1 MSLSVLP
8 GAEWLS
14 AFRVARLLDA
24 LRPHATGLTDVRAVE
39 FFLVDAEAVAESDL
53 RRLLGEGP
61 EKLPAADL
69 RLYVVPRVGTT
80 SPWCSK
86 ATDIA
91 RVCGL
96 HGVHRIERG
105 RAYLF
110 TGIKSLPP
118 AVFSELHDP
127 MMESVLA
134 DESALRHV
142 FDAQPRRSLRTVD
155 VLAGGKAALEA
166 ANQDWGLALSGE
178 EMAYLAD
185 HYTRAGKNPTDA
197 ELMMFAQ
204 VNSEHCRHKIFNAE
218 FSVDGAVQPL
228 SLFQMIKESY
238 KASPQGVLSAY
249 SDNSSVIEGHE
260 ATRFFRDPDHVW
272 RGHDERVDILMKVE
286 THNHP
291 TGISPHPGAA
301 TGAGGEIR
309 DEAATGRGARPK
321 AGLCGFTVSN
331 LRIPGFEQ
339 PWERPADTVLRDAG
353 HAPAPAP
360 TVPGTVSPAHLGKPA
375 RVASALQIMLDGPI
389 GAAAY
394 NNEFGRPNLNGY
406 FRTLEMLTPDGRN
419 RGYHKPIMIAGGYG
433 NIRRQHV
440 EKLPVA
446 VGAKL
451 VVLGGPAMLIG
462 LGGAAG
468 SSMATGAQTAD
479 LDFASVQRANPELER
494 RCQEVVDACWALGEN
509 NPILSIHDVGAGGI
523 SNALPELVHA
533 DDRGGHFKLRD
544 VQSADPALSPMEI
557 WCNESQERYVLAI
570 APEGLAALEQAC
582 ARERC
587 PCAVVGTATLEQQLI
602 VEDTLDQNLTV
613 DMPMPL
619 LLGKPPRMQRSTRRA
634 AVKFPAFDTGKL
646 DLREA
651 AERVLRLPS
660 VASKNFLITIGDRT
674 VGGLSVRDQMVGP
687 WQVPV
692 ADCAVTATA
701 FTATTGEAMS
711 MGERPLIALLD
722 ASASGRMAVGEAIT
736 NIAAASIE
744 KLSDIRLSAN
754 WMAACGQHDEDARLF
769 DTVKAVGAELC
780 PELGIAIPVG
790 KDSLS
795 MKSVWQQ
802 DGETRIQTSP
812 LSVVISAFAPVADVR
827 KSLTPQLRTDA
838 GETRLILIDLGNG
851 KNRLGGSALAQVYGV
866 VGDVAPDLDRPAQL
880 KAAFDALQALN
891 AAGRVLA
898 YHDRSDGGLYAALCE
913 MAFAGHCGLNIDLS
927 FPRRRESSVQDA
939 NSVPLPPPYPPPQAR
954 EGDTRLRGNDGDV
967 VADLF
972 SEELGMVFQV
982 RAADADVILAQCK
995 ASGLN
1000 AHDIGMLTADDR
1012 ICFTKAGVGIYSES
1026 RENLQKIWAETSYRM
1041 AALRDDPDCARE
1053 EFDGV
1058 GAKDDP
1064 GLSVQLSF
1072 DPNAAPAILKSRP
1085 RVAIL
1090 REQGV
1095 NGQTEMA
1102 YAFHAAGFESIDLH
1116 MTDVLQGRVKL
1127 ADFSGLVACGGFSY
1141 GDVLGAGQGWAKT
1154 ILFNARARD
1163 EFQDFLARKDRFA
1176 LGVCNGCQ
1184 MFAALKDI
1192 VPGAQ
1197 AWPAFRRNR
1206 PEQFEARWTMVE
1218 IVESRSLF
1226 FAGMEGSRLPI
1237 AVAHGEGRAVF
1248 AGENDLE
1255 AMLDGRQIG
1264 LTFVDNHGNIAEAY
1278 PQNPNGSPAGIT
1290 GICNDDGRI
1299 TILMPHPERTIAG
1312 TTGSWW
1318 PQANGEF
1325 TPWMQ
1330 MFRNARTWVS

>member
-8 GAEWLS
+8 GAECLS
-14 AFRVARLLDA
+14 AFRVARLLES
-24 LRPHATGLTDVRAVE
+24 LRPQAPGLADVRAIE
-39 FFLVDAEAVAESDL
+39 FFLVDANGVAESDL
-53 RRLLGEGP
+53 RVLLGQGP
-61 EKLPAADL
+61 EMLPPAEL
-69 RLYVVPRVGTT
+69 TLFVVPRVGTT

-91 RVCGL
+91 KVCGL
-96 HGVHRIERG
+96 HGVNRIERG

-110 TGIKSLPP
+110 SGIDSLPP
-118 AVFSELHDP
+118 AAFAELHDP
-127 MMESVLA
+127 MMESVLTDA
-134 DESALRHV
+134 SALHHV
-142 FDAQPRRSLRTVD
+142 FDAQPRRSRGTVEGR
-155 VLAGGKAALEA
+155 AGGKAALES
-166 ANQDWGLALSGE
+166 ANKDWGLALSGE
-178 EMAYLAD
+178 EMAYLAE
-185 HYTRAGKNPTDA
+185 HYTRSGKNPTDA

-218 FSVDGAVQPL
+218 FTVDGQVQPL

-238 KASPQGVLSAY
+238 KASPEGVLSAY
-249 SDNSSVIEGHE
+249 SDNSSVIEGHD

-321 AGLCGFTVSN
+321 AGLAGFTVSN
-331 LRIPGFEQ
+331 LRIPEFTQ
-339 PWERPADTVLRDAG
+339 PWEKD
-353 HAPAPAP
+353 
-360 TVPGTVSPAHLGKPA
+360 LGKPP

-433 NIRRQHV
+433 NIRTQHV
-440 EKLPVA
+440 EKHA
-446 VGAKL
+446 VTAGAKL

-494 RCQEVVDACWALGEN
+494 RCQEVVDACWALGDK

-570 APEGLAALEQAC
+570 APEGLDLLEQAC

-587 PCAVVGTATLEQQLI
+587 PFAVVGTATVEQQLI
-602 VEDTLDQNLTV
+602 VEDTLDSSFTV
-613 DMPMPL
+613 NMPMPV
-619 LLGKPPRMQRSTRRA
+619 LLGKPPRMQRSAVRA
-634 AVKFPAFDTGKL
+634 PSAFPAIDTSKIKL
-646 DLREA
+646 EDA
-651 AERVLRLPS
+651 AERVLRLPG

-674 VGGLSVRDQMVGP
+674 VGGLTVRDQMVGP

-701 FTATTGEAMS
+701 FTATTGESMS
-711 MGERPLIALLD
+711 MGERPLLALLN
-722 ASASGRMAVGEAIT
+722 APASGRMAVGEAIT
-736 NIAAASIE
+736 NIAAARIN
-744 KLSDIRLSAN
+744 KLSDVRLSAN
-754 WMAACGQHDEDARLF
+754 WMAACGQNDEDARLF
-769 DTVKAVGAELC
+769 DTVRTVGAELC

-802 DGETRIQTSP
+802 NGETRTQTSP

-827 KSLTPQLRTDA
+827 KSLTPQLRSDA
-838 GETRLILIDLGNG
+838 GETSLILIDLGNG
-851 KNRLGGSALAQVYGV
+851 KNRLGGSALAQVFGE
-866 VGDVAPDLDRPAQL
+866 VGDVAPDLDQPQQL
-880 KAAFDALQALN
+880 KAAFDAVQSLN
-891 AAGRVLA
+891 GAGRVLS
-898 YHDRSDGGLYAALCE
+898 YHDRSDGGLYVTLSE
-913 MAFAGHCGLNIDLS
+913 MAFAGHVGV
-927 FPRRRESSVQDA
+927 SVNLDA
-939 NSVPLPPPYPPPQAR
+939 L
-954 EGDTRLRGNDGDV
+954 G
-967 VADLF
+967 ADAIAALF
-972 SEELGMVFQV
+972 NEELGMVLQV
-982 RAADADVILAQCK
+982 RAADADAVLAELRAAK
-995 ASGLN
+995 LAAN
-1000 AHDIGMLTADDR
+1000 KIGSTSADDR
-1012 ICFTKAGVGIYSES
+1012 VRFTHAGNEIYSAE
-1026 RENLQKIWAETSYRM
+1026 RETLHKIWAETSARI
-1041 AALRDDPDCARE
+1041 AALRDEPDCVRE
-1053 EFDGV
+1053 EFANV
-1058 GAKDDP
+1058 GAGNDP

-1095 NGQTEMA
+1095 NGQVEMA
-1102 YAFHAAGFESIDLH
+1102 WAFDAAGFESIDVH
-1116 MTDVLQGRVKL
+1116 MTDVLSGRVQLK
-1127 ADFSGLVACGGFSY
+1127 DFKGLVACGGFSY

-1163 EFQDFLARKDRFA
+1163 EFQAFLASKDKFA

-1197 AWPAFRRNR
+1197 NWPAFRRNR
-1206 PEQFEARWTMVE
+1206 SEQFEARWTMVE
-1218 IVESRSLF
+1218 VVESKSLF
-1226 FAGMEGSRLPI
+1226 LAGMEGSRLPI

-1248 AGENDLE
+1248 SGEGDLD
-1255 AMLDGRQIG
+1255 AMVDAQQVG
-1264 LTFVDNHGNIAEAY
+1264 LTYIDNHGNVAESY
-1278 PQNPNGSPAGIT
+1278 PQNPNGSPAGLT
-1290 GICNDDGRI
+1290 GICNDDGRV
-1299 TILMPHPERTIAG
+1299 TIMMPHPERTIAG
-1312 TTGSWW
+1312 ISGSYW
-1318 PQANGEF
+1318 PKANGEF

-1330 MFRNARTWVS
+1330 MFRNARKWAG